1 MQHLQKLAVSRS
13 YLISAPLG
21 RALSAAIAASVG
33 MGRISARKIGSEHRQ
48 NRVDRDRRARQL
60 GSTVRTPGGAAR
72 WSASI
77 LGPILLIAAFT
88 VATAGGADAQTF
100 IGPGPVNSTQFVSGE
115 TATVLGNTTITV
127 SNGDGIDAPP
137 YNELGPTLNINTE
150 AVGPSALPGP
160 GSISITTPFGTGVA
174 SIFPMSPATINID
187 SGPNHNVTIMSGGAA
202 IGVSGDVS
210 LTASNAKAVYVDCNA
225 INPKTVER
233 VAALIA
239 PTGCPFVDA
248 GIIGQPP
255 KPGDAGP
262 RIYTSG
268 PAAPRVAA
276 LRDYGLD
283 IRVLAGAPS
292 AASALK
298 MSYAGIT
305 KGTQAIGA
313 AMMLAATRAGSA
325 DDLFAELQS
334 SQKEM
339 FGWLK
344 RQLTMMPPK
353 ANRWVAEMQEIA
365 GFAGDD
371 PAARELYEGAAEFY
385 ERFAEDFA
393 AGKKDAAALSAFLN
407 KASS

>member
-1 MQHLQKLAVSRS
+1 MSIVVAV
-13 YLISAPLG
+13 IAPG
-21 RALSAAIAASVG
+21 A
-33 MGRISARKIGSEHRQ
+33 M
-48 NRVDRDRRARQL
+48 
-60 GSTVRTPGGAAR
+60 GAAVGKR
-72 WSASI
+72 LVDSGAKVLTSLDGRSSETQARAKAAGMAPAADEEIARADFILSI
-77 LGPILLIAAFT
+77 LPPG
-88 VATAGGADAQTF
+88 DALALAKR
-100 IGPGPVNSTQFVSGE
+100 FV
-115 TATVLGNTTITV
+115 
-127 SNGDGIDAPP
+127 
-137 YNELGPTLNINTE
+137 
-150 AVGPSALPGP
+150 
-160 GSISITTPFGTGVA
+160 
-174 SIFPMSPATINID
+174 PA
-187 SGPNHNVTIMSGGAA
+187 
-202 IGVSGDVS
+202 
-210 LTASNAKAVYVDCNA
+210 LTASNAKPVYVDCNA
-225 INPKTVER
+225 INPQTVER
-233 VAALIA
+233 VAAAIA
-239 PTGCPFVDA
+239 PTECPFVDA

-268 PAAPRVAA
+268 PAAPRVVA

-283 IRVLAGAPS
+283 IRVLAGSPA

-325 DDLFAELQS
+325 DDLLAELQS

-353 ANRWVAEMQEIA
+353 AYRWVAEMDEIA
-365 GFAGDD
+365 GFVGDD

-407 KASS
+407 KTPS